1 MGKLDEW
8 VNMFSNIVAGY
19 IIFELTEFDWKRDW
33 KNFLADLKELI
44 PSDQR
49 EYDSKDKVWRVLATS
64 DNQMHFR
71 ALKKRY
77 FEDENQ
83 ESLEL

>member
-1 MGKLDEW
+1 M
-8 VNMFSNIVAGY
+8 NINVTAGY
-19 IIFELTEFDWKRDW
+19 IVFALEGLDWKRDW
-33 KNFLADLKELI
+33 KNFFADLKELV

-49 EYDSKDKVWRVLATS
+49 TYDGNKSWYLHDTPENR
-64 DNQMHFR
+64 MHFR

-83 ESLEL
+83 EKLEL